1 MSRRAFLVALAVVL
15 VVNAGALVSVAR
27 NRAGEPDAT
36 LVLEE
41 RELELQP
48 GDGDNSGLL
57 LRLRYQHASFDLDPR
72 TAVPEDTLAPRF
84 IDQAKLEALGFDCS
98 VAAGNA
104 EATAKYRAVLPRPAF
119 IVMVLGG
126 PEWERRVSAW
136 QERRRRHTDDLV
148 ARGELK
154 GDAETRARTEIAE
167 APRRLS
173 RLMPVDAGRDAAALR
188 AMYPDRSRYLIL
200 RGVVRLHLIEASA
213 RGGPSL
219 HGDLDRV
226 FPVVVNVPRALHA
239 PLDALGPPPRPARG
253 AGVTR
258 DRSAAMLD
266 HAPRYEVRV
275 SAGRTFQPW
284 VTEVRLLR

>member
-41 RELELQP
+41 RELELQR
-48 GDGDNSGLL
+48 GDGD
-57 LRLRYQHASFDLDPR
+57 
-72 TAVPEDTLAPRF
+72 
-84 IDQAKLEALGFDCS
+84 
-98 VAAGNA
+98 A
-104 EATAKYRAVLPRPAF
+104 EATAKYRAVLSRPAF

-154 GDAETRARTEIAE
+154 GDAETHARTEIAE

-188 AMYPDRSRYLIL
+188 AMYPDRSRSLIL

-219 HGDLDRV
+219 HGDLDQV

-253 AGVTR
+253 AGVAR

-284 VTEVRLLR
+284 VTEVRRLR